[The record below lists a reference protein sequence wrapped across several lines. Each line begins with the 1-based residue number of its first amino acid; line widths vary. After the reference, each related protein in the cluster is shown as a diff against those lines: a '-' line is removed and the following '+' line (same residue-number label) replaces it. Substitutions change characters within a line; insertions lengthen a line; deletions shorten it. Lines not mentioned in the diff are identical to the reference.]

1 MEPIMP
7 SAVLL
12 VIKSPLYGSGRAG
25 EGLRIAT
32 AMIAMGVLPRILFV
46 DDGVFCLL
54 KNQEPEAA
62 GLASFGERLKA
73 ISDLIGIHV
82 LSDSLIVRNL
92 KKDDLESDYDVKTL
106 TLGEAVN
113 LFAQSNSVIT
123 F

>member
-1 MEPIMP
+1 MP

-12 VIKSPLYGSGRAG
+12 VIKSPLYGSGRAS
-25 EGLRIAT
+25 EGLRMAT
-32 AMIAMGVLPRILFV
+32 AMIAMDVLPQILFV
-46 DDGVFCLL
+46 DDGVYCLL
-54 KNQEPEAA
+54 KNQAPEAT

-82 LSDSLIVRNL
+82 LSDSLALRNL
-92 KKDDLESDYDVKTL
+92 KQDDLESDYNAKTL
-106 TLGEAVN
+106 TLDETVN